1 MCCGLWQPLIKLSLK
16 QLRHKWWICICKLTP
31 NSEMQRLVGGQD
43 EVWSV
48 MQRMPQ
54 HLKMDT
60 HHVLMHKDW
69 FMDVQVSR
77 CNCSGAFMNKTTVI
91 LTSLYSQIYSPSH
104 RQKERVEERKKAQ
117 QCQWVSIRKKK
128 SCIDIMEVWSG
139 HAEKKSDLKLQ
150 IRLNREDTP

>member
-1 MCCGLWQPLIKLSLK
+1 MV
-16 QLRHKWWICICKLTP
+16 
-31 NSEMQRLVGGQD
+31 VGGQD
-43 EVWSV
+43 EVRSV

-104 RQKERVEERKKAQ
+104 RQKERVEERKKESTTMS
-117 QCQWVSIRKKK
+117 VSVNQKK
-128 SCIDIMEVWSG
+128 
-139 HAEKKSDLKLQ
+139 EKLH
-150 IRLNREDTP
+150 

>member
-1 MCCGLWQPLIKLSLK
+1 MQIDTK
-16 QLRHKWWICICKLTP
+16 QLDAK
-31 NSEMQRLVGGQD
+31 MVVGGQD
-43 EVWSV
+43 EVRSV

-104 RQKERVEERKKAQ
+104 RQKERVEERKKERKHNNVSE
-117 QCQWVSIRKKK
+117 CQSEKRK
-128 SCIDIMEVWSG
+128 
-139 HAEKKSDLKLQ
+139 AAL
-150 IRLNREDTP
+150 T